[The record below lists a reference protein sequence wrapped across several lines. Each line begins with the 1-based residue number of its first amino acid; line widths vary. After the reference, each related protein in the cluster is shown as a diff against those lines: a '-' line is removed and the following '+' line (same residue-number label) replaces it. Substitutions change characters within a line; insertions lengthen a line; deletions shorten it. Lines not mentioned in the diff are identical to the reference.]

1 VTATIAADTASLT
14 VNVPGLR
21 DDQVVSV
28 LLDGRKIWSF
38 RVPAT
43 GSRTGD
49 SQLSI
54 DWPATLAE
62 RLSGRAVL
70 GLELDGR
77 VVVDSYEVAFGDD
90 DAPLVINDPVTG
102 TPLVVNKWGRLA
114 PSFAGQNPS
123 VIEELLDEAERLVR
137 VVDEHAGIELFVTGG
152 TLLGPIRDGHV
163 MPGDD
168 DVDFAYL
175 SRHEN
180 PSDVAVEGFA
190 LERVLIEQG
199 YEVIRLSAGHLQL
212 MFPGRSIT
220 DKFYIDIFSYFVCND
235 WFYGTF
241 HARERASDVT
251 LLPLRPV
258 TVNGRQFAGPA
269 EPTELLAAIY
279 GPGWRVPDPSFTFV
293 TPPAAF
299 RRYRGWLD
307 DYNMDRENW
316 EDRHRAEIHRA
327 RELQPSNFAVE
338 TDALLEPG
346 STVLELGCGLG
357 ADARYFAERGHSV
370 RAVDYSR
377 PALAFAARE
386 GADVDGGAGPARFER
401 INLNST
407 REVAGLLA
415 ECAGVPGPIQV
426 YARGLFEAL
435 SAKAT
440 DGALLLLRHVLRRP
454 GSRAFVEFEPETGS
468 RGSQWTD
475 YATVDRAE
483 LEETAARYGL
493 SIVTAPDRE
502 NTQGGPSADHCIIRM
517 EQL

>member
-1 VTATIAADTASLT
+1 VTVTIAADTATLT
-14 VNVPGLR
+14 VNAPGLR

-43 GSRTGD
+43 GSRTGN

-62 RLSGRAVL
+62 RLSGRARL

-77 VVVDSYEVAFGDD
+77 VVVHSQEVAFGDGD
-90 DAPLVINDPVTG
+90 GPLVINDPVTG

-137 VVDEHAGIELFVTGG
+137 VVKDHAGIELFVTGG

-180 PSDVAVEGFA
+180 PSDVALEGFA

-212 MFPGRSIT
+212 MFPGGSIT
-220 DKFYIDIFSYFVCND
+220 DKFYIDIFSYFVCNG

-251 LLPLRPV
+251 LLPLRPLA
-258 TVNGRQFAGPA
+258 VNGREFAGPA

-327 RELQPSNFAVE
+327 REVQPSDFTVE
-338 TDALLEPG
+338 TEALLDPG

-386 GADVDGGAGPARFER
+386 SAGADGAAHFER

-415 ECAGVPGPIQV
+415 GYGAVPGPIQV

-435 SAKAT
+435 SSKAT
-440 DGALLLLRHVLRRP
+440 GGAMLLLRHVLRRP
-454 GSRAFVEFEPETGS
+454 GSCAFVEFEPETDG

-475 YATVDRAE
+475 YASVDRAA

-493 SIVTAPDRE
+493 SIAPAPDRE
-502 NTQGGPSADHCIIRM
+502 NAQGGPSADHYIIRM
-517 EQL
+517 EHL

>member
-1 VTATIAADTASLT
+1 VTVTIAADTASLT
-14 VNVPGLR
+14 VTAPGLR

-38 RVPAT
+38 RVP
-43 GSRTGD
+43 GIDSRTGD
-49 SQLSI
+49 SQVSI

-62 RLSGRAVL
+62 RLSGRANL
-70 GLELDGR
+70 GIELDGR
-77 VVVDSYEVAFGDD
+77 VVVDSFEVAFGDGD
-90 DAPLVINDPVTG
+90 GPLLINDPVTG

-137 VVDEHAGIELFVTGG
+137 VVNDRAGIELFVTGG
-152 TLLGPIRDGHV
+152 TLLGPVRDGHV

-180 PSDVAVEGFA
+180 PSDVALESFA

-212 MFPGRSIT
+212 MLPGGSIT
-220 DKFYIDIFSYFVCND
+220 DKFYIDIFSYFVCNG

-241 HARERASDVT
+241 HAREPARDVT
-251 LLPLRPV
+251 LLPLRPMM
-258 TVNGRQFAGPA
+258 VNGRAFAGPA

-279 GPGWRVPDPSFTFV
+279 GAGWRVPDPSFTFV
-293 TPPAAF
+293 TPPDAF

-316 EDRHRAEIHRA
+316 EDYHRAEIHRA
-327 RELQPSNFAVE
+327 RDLHPSNFAVATE
-338 TDALLEPG
+338 QQLDRG
-346 STVLELGCGLG
+346 STIVELGCGLG
-357 ADARYFAERGHSV
+357 TDAHYFAERGHSV

-377 PALAFAARE
+377 PALAFAARHSGSTH
-386 GADVDGGAGPARFER
+386 GAARFER

-407 REVAGLLA
+407 REVAGLLS
-415 ECAGVPGPIQV
+415 ECAQVPGPIQV

-435 SAKAT
+435 GPKAT

-454 GSRAFVEFEPETGS
+454 GSRAFVQFEPEIGA
-468 RGSQWTD
+468 RGRQWTE
-475 YATVDRAE
+475 YASVDRAE
-483 LEETAARYGL
+483 LESRAQGWGL
-493 SIVTAPDRE
+493 SISPTPDRD
-502 NTQGGPSADHCIIRM
+502 TSPGGPSADRYTMRM
-517 EQL
+517 EQP

>member
-1 VTATIAADTASLT
+1 VTVTIAADASSLT
-14 VNVPGLR
+14 VNAPGLH

-43 GSRTGD
+43 GSRIND

-54 DWPATLAE
+54 HWPATLAE
-62 RLSGRAVL
+62 RLSGRANL
-70 GLELDGR
+70 GIELDGR
-77 VVVDSYEVAFGDD
+77 VVVDSYEVAFGDSD
-90 DAPLVINDPVTG
+90 VPLVINDAVTG

-123 VIEELLDEAERLVR
+123 VIEELLDEAERLLQ
-137 VVDEHAGIELFVTGG
+137 VVNQHGGIELFVTGG

-175 SRHEN
+175 SRHDN
-180 PSDVAVEGFA
+180 PSDVALESFA

-199 YEVIRLSAGHLQL
+199 YEVIRLSAGHLQI
-212 MFPGRSIT
+212 MFPGASIT
-220 DKFYIDIFSYFVCND
+220 DKFYIDIFSYFVCNG

-241 HARERASDVT
+241 HARERASEVT
-251 LLPLRPV
+251 LLPLRPLM
-258 TVNGRQFAGPA
+258 VNGRPFPGPA

-279 GPGWRVPDPSFTFV
+279 GAGWRVPDPAFTFV

-316 EDRHRAEIHRA
+316 EDHHRAEIHRA
-327 RELQPSNFAVE
+327 LEVQPSSFAVDTE
-338 TDALLEPG
+338 SLLDRA
-346 STVLELGCGLG
+346 STVVDLGCGLG

-370 RAVDYSR
+370 LAVDYSR
-377 PALAFAARE
+377 PALAFAARLSAGTQ
-386 GADVDGGAGPARFER
+386 GAARFAR

-407 REVAGLLA
+407 REVADLLA
-415 ECAGVPGPIQV
+415 ECARFSAPVQV

-435 SAKAT
+435 SPKAT
-440 DGALLLLRHVLRRP
+440 DASMLLLRHVLRRP
-454 GSRAFVEFEPETGS
+454 GSRAFVQMEPETAD
-468 RGSQWTD
+468 RGSQWTE
-475 YATVDRAE
+475 YAPVDRTE
-483 LEETAARYGL
+483 FESRAARWGL
-493 SIVTAPDRE
+493 SIAKQTPTRD
-502 NTQGGPSADHCIIRM
+502 NPHDGPSADHYIIQT
-517 EQL
+517 EQP